1 MKNFILGWLFCGIL
15 CSTAVA
21 NASAA
26 DADADYAAWKA
37 VYDQSPRDAVP
48 RGDKEAHD
56 RFWKT
61 KAAALRTHAER
72 FLAAHPAD
80 ARRWELMLRAAQM
93 DRWADHPDESARAT
107 AHERDRAWLA
117 QILASADATAAIREQ
132 AHATL
137 LLSELET
144 AKSTLDHGRAV
155 SGRALAAKVD
165 EFAALYPDSRQRS
178 RVEYVLFQV
187 LAQADRG
194 EARSRA
200 ERLAAAPGPL
210 ADLGKDWTRKL
221 SFIGQPL
228 EMKFT
233 AADGREIDLA
243 AYRGRVVLVDFWATW
258 CGPCMA
264 EMPEVKAVYAKYRD
278 QGFEV
283 IGVSLDG
290 GGITKGIQSGVK
302 TREDFLAFL
311 EREQMPW
318 PQHYTNQGWKNEFAQ
333 RFGIKSIPA
342 IFLIGKDGNVLST
355 DARGESLEPQVRAA
369 LGL

>member
-1 MKNFILGWLFCGIL
+1 MNQIALGGIGFAILLLLGAPDAF
-15 CSTAVA
+15 
-21 NASAA
+21 ASG
-26 DADADYAAWKA
+26 ADADYAAWKA
-37 VYDQSPRDAVP
+37 VYEQSPRSAVP
-48 RGDKEAHD
+48 RGDKEAQD
-56 RFWKT
+56 RFWRT
-61 KAAALRTHAER
+61 KAEDLSARAED
-72 FLAAHPAD
+72 FVAKNPAD
-80 ARRWELMLRAAQM
+80 PRRWELMLRAVQM
-93 DRWADHPDESARAT
+93 ARWRDDAART
-107 AHERDRAWLA
+107 AFRERDHQWLA
-117 QILASADATAAIREQ
+117 QMLASPDAPPPIREQ
-132 AHATL
+132 AHVMQL
-137 LLSELET
+137 LTELEE
-144 AKSTLDHGRAV
+144 AKSAIDHGQRV
-155 SGRALAAKVD
+155 SGPRLASKVD
-165 EFAALYPDSRQRS
+165 EYADQYPDSRQRS
-178 RVEYVLFQV
+178 RVESALFQV
-187 LAQADRG
+187 LAQADRA
-194 EARSRA
+194 EARGRA
-200 ERLAAAPGPL
+200 ERLAAMDGPL
-210 ADLGKDWTRKL
+210 ADVGKDWARKL

-233 AADGREIDLA
+233 AADGHEVDLA

-264 EMPEVKAVYAKYRD
+264 EMPIVKAVYAKYRD

-318 PQHYTNQGWKNEFAQ
+318 PQHYTNEGWKNEFAQ

-355 DARGESLEPQVRAA
+355 DARGESLEPQVRQA

>member
-1 MKNFILGWLFCGIL
+1 
-15 CSTAVA
+15 
-21 NASAA
+21 
-26 DADADYAAWKA
+26 
-37 VYDQSPRDAVP
+37 
-48 RGDKEAHD
+48 
-56 RFWKT
+56 
-61 KAAALRTHAER
+61 
-72 FLAAHPAD
+72 
-80 ARRWELMLRAAQM
+80 
-93 DRWADHPDESARAT
+93 
-107 AHERDRAWLA
+107 
-117 QILASADATAAIREQ
+117 
-132 AHATL
+132 
-137 LLSELET
+137 
-144 AKSTLDHGRAV
+144 
-155 SGRALAAKVD
+155 
-165 EFAALYPDSRQRS
+165 
-178 RVEYVLFQV
+178 
-187 LAQADRG
+187 
-194 EARSRA
+194 
-200 ERLAAAPGPL
+200 
-210 ADLGKDWTRKL
+210 
-221 SFIGQPL
+221 
-228 EMKFT
+228 MKFT

-264 EMPEVKAVYAKYRD
+264 EMPEVKAVYAKYRA

-318 PQHYTNQGWKNEFAQ
+318 PQHYTNKGWKNEFAQ